1 MVISGCSDYLAGKG
15 QHISR
20 SWGDKEHIRQIL
32 ETFINLDLKKNIER
46 ALDWLEFYNKTMT
59 IILVSLTCSCGK
71 SFADYLDQIEDLGCE
86 QFGGGCV
93 YKLGMGDTVA
103 KCGPIKP
110 FSERQWVDEEVDE
123 EVAEEGDLREER
135 FLLTETDMR
144 YIFDENKDAEDTDQ
158 EDYIPPPESIKQGL
172 LRPPNILIV
181 SPPTLVTKKKKQVL
195 LLQEDDSGIRSTYKT
210 QSRPTYHRLRPR
222 AQVEKKYKHIGRP
235 DRARL
240 AK

>member
-1 MVISGCSDYLAGKG
+1 MLESYSFECQCYECKNVLTILLGISGCSDYLAGKG

-59 IILVSLTCSCGK
+59 VILVSLTCSCGK

-103 KCGPIKP
+103 KCGPINP
-110 FSERQWVDEEVDE
+110 FSERLWVDE
-123 EVAEEGDLREER
+123 EVAEEGDLSKER

-144 YIFDENKDAEDTDQ
+144 YIFDENTRRQKT
-158 EDYIPPPESIKQGL
+158 K
-172 LRPPNILIV
+172 
-181 SPPTLVTKKKKQVL
+181 TKKTTYLHQSPSSKGL
-195 LLQEDDSGIRSTYKT
+195 IR
-210 QSRPTYHRLRPR
+210 QLF
-222 AQVEKKYKHIGRP
+222 
-235 DRARL
+235 
-240 AK
+240 